1 MLSDEDFQDI
11 SQSLRSE
18 KTQERASALRCL
30 SANTD
35 DPRLLPYIE
44 PLLEDKTVCIVH
56 IPIHYGEI
64 RYLAATALAEVRAA
78 VGVWEKVCVEFV
90 VPLNVTELNKIARAT
105 GIEERRGLPGHEG
118 TFELFA
124 RLREMGKLPMATI
137 ELDPV
142 EKLEIAKMEAEAE
155 AKRREAEE
163 KEGEKDYSIEN
174 TPYYIRQPDGTW
186 KKY

>member
-1 MLSDEDFQDI
+1 MLSDKDLLETIQDLQSEDVKVRARM
-11 SQSLRSE
+11 LRLLTTE
-18 KTQERASALRCL
+18 D
-30 SANTD
+30 D

-78 VGVWEKVCVEFV
+78 VGIWEKVCVEV
-90 VPLNVTELNKIARAT
+90 VAPLNVTELYQIAEAAGVKKRY
-105 GIEERRGLPGHEG
+105 ELPGDEG
-118 TFELFA
+118 TFDLFI

-142 EKLEIAKMEAEAE
+142 EEIES
-155 AKRREAEE
+155 AKRWAEFRAQQQEAEE
-163 KEGEKDYSIEN
+163 KEDKIDTMRPI
-174 TPYYIRQPDGTW
+174 TFHIRQADGTW